1 MGVVAW
7 ACNFSGWK
15 AKAGGLMQIP
25 DQPGLGREPLKSHI
39 IFLKSHIYEY
49 KIAFLIEKRIDSSVL
64 HIEKILL

>member
-25 DQPGLGREPLKSHI
+25 DQPGLGKRAPQESHN
-39 IFLKSHIYEY
+39 FFKVTYL
-49 KIAFLIEKRIDSSVL
+49 
-64 HIEKILL
+64 

>member
-25 DQPGLGREPLKSHI
+25 DQPGLGKRAPQESHN
-39 IFLKSHIYEY
+39 FLKSHIYEY